1 MGHGISRASLRELID
16 PQRLVFC
23 SAFKSQLECLLIVC
37 MLAQCNDTL
46 QLTAVQC
53 IAVQL
58 TVAVCIAVV
67 QLTLA
72 ECIAVQLT
80 LAECIQMN
88 WRSRLELGG

>member
-1 MGHGISRASLRELID
+1 MS
-16 PQRLVFC
+16 
-23 SAFKSQLECLLIVC
+23 
-37 MLAQCNDTL
+37 AQCNDTL

-58 TVAVCIAVV
+58 TVAVCISVV

-72 ECIAVQLT
+72 EFIAVRLT